1 MTILYNIYSSDITM
15 KFCIIY
21 IHNENFSETFGLFLI
36 ITIFSII
43 EKKKN
48 FSNHLTLLLQ
58 PFKISD
64 WLIQQPLSLLII
76 PNVAALLLV
85 VPWMAAA
92 VSTEILTDPL

>member
-43 EKKKN
+43 EKN

-64 WLIQQPLSLLII
+64 WLIQQPLSLLITQNLV
-76 PNVAALLLV
+76 PLLLV
-85 VPWMAAA
+85 VPCDG
-92 VSTEILTDPL
+92 SELSPQKY

>member
-43 EKKKN
+43 EKKK

-58 PFKISD
+58 PLQISD

-76 PNVAALLLV
+76 PKVAPVLLV
-85 VPWMAAA
+85 VPRDG
-92 VSTEILTDPL
+92 SELSPQKE

>member
-1 MTILYNIYSSDITM
+1 M

-48 FSNHLTLLLQ
+48 SV
-58 PFKISD
+58 
-64 WLIQQPLSLLII
+64 II
-76 PNVAALLLV
+76 
-85 VPWMAAA
+85 
-92 VSTEILTDPL
+92 